1 MDVLRYFFW
10 PAVFL
15 IALVFVGTPNPA
27 NQDDSLVELHQ
38 DKQDM
43 PSEASANF
51 LAPTSIRAAS
61 PNGAPR
67 QSVPKTVEEKI

>member
-15 IALVFVGTPNPA
+15 IALVFVGTPNSA
-27 NQDDSLVELHQ
+27 NQEDIPMVLHQ

-43 PSEASANF
+43 PGEASANL
-51 LAPTSIRAAS
+51 LAPTSIRATS
-61 PNGAPR
+61 PNGTPR
-67 QSVPKTVEEKI
+67 QSAPKAAEEKI